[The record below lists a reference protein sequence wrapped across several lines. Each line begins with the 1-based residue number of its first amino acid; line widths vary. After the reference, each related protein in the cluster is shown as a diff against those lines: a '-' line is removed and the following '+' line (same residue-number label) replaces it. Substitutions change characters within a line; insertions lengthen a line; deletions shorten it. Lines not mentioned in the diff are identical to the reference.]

1 MKLEKK
7 KSNVSLIS
15 QLNSTN
21 GISASYKVHRLV
33 ENYLIKL
40 IWDHQLTFWEKKLK
54 EKMYT

>member
-40 IWDHQLTFWEKKLK
+40 I
-54 EKMYT
+54 